1 VNKII
6 KFKINEIEP
15 EKDIV
20 FKENGYSSNK
30 KNIPEK
36 IQNLYEE
43 SLNIFLENSN
53 PVGIYSEISKDE
65 FAKIFFGEGN
75 NSDEAPIRQIYPKA
89 DNIALFAVTLGKKVS
104 EKIRELFRKNDFAL
118 GHILDCIASLA
129 ADNAVR
135 NLEEF
140 TIRLHSVS
148 VFAALRSS
156 PATAGYA
163 QTRHSDKSTGQAEK
177 NEEHQEDLLTLAYS
191 PGYCGWHI
199 SGQKKLFEYLHPE
212 KIQITLN
219 NSFLMNPLKSVS
231 GVLITGKREIHKF
244 KNSFSFCYLCKTK
257 SCLERM

>member
-1 VNKII
+1 MNKII

-20 FKENGYSSNK
+20 FKENGYSSV

-43 SLNIFLENSN
+43 SLNIFRENSN
-53 PVGIYSEISKDE
+53 PVGIYSEISKDK
-65 FAKIFFGEGN
+65 FAKIFLGEGN
-75 NSDEAPIRQIYPKA
+75 NSDEAPISQIYPKA
-89 DNIALFAVTLGKKVS
+89 DNIALFAITLGKKVS

-148 VFAALRSS
+148 VFAARS
-156 PATAGYA
+156 
-163 QTRHSDKSTGQAEK
+163 RDKSTGQAEK
-177 NEEHQEDLLTLAYS
+177 NGEHQENLLTLAYS

-219 NSFLMNPLKSVS
+219 DSFLMIPLKSVS

-244 KNSFSFCYLCKTK
+244 KNSFSFCCLCKTK